1 MTSAQYNT
9 RKEQTLQSIFDVQR
23 RPSRPNGWSASM
35 TFSWRALLKI
45 KYLPEQLFDVT
56 AFPIISLLMFTYL
69 FGGAVAGSTVD
80 YLQYLLPGILVMT
93 VTMVTTYTGLDL
105 NKDISR
111 GIFDRFRTLPIWRPS
126 VLVGALLVD
135 AIRYSIASILIIS
148 LGLLLGF
155 RPEGGVLGVIFAV
168 LLLLVFA
175 FSLSWIWTSLSLIM
189 RTDKSLMNT
198 SMMVLLPLTFISNVF
213 VDPATMPSW
222 LQAFVV
228 INPITLL
235 ATAIRGLMLGTAS
248 AEQIVWAHAASIIV
262 LAIFSPLTMYLYRNK
277 K

>member
-1 MTSAQYNT
+1 MTSAQLDT
-9 RKEQTLQSIFDVQR
+9 LKEQTLQSTFDVRR
-23 RPSRPNGWSASM
+23 RPSRPNGWSSSM
-35 TFSWRALLKI
+35 TFGWRALLKI

-56 AFPIISLLMFTYL
+56 AFPMISLLMFTYL
-69 FGGAVAGSTVD
+69 FGGAIAGSADD
-80 YLQYLLPGILVMT
+80 YLQFLLPGILVMT

-135 AIRYSIASILIIS
+135 TIRYSIATILIIG
-148 LGLLLGF
+148 LGILLGF
-155 RPEGGVLGVIFAV
+155 RPEGGIPGVIFAV

-175 FSLSWIWTSLSLIM
+175 FSLSWIWTTLSLIM
-189 RTDKSLMNT
+189 RSDKSLMST
-198 SMMVLLPLTFISNVF
+198 SLMLLLPLTFISNVF
-213 VDPATMPSW
+213 VDPETMPSW
-222 LQAFVV
+222 LQVFVA

-248 AEQIVWAHAASIIV
+248 AEQIVWAFVASAIV